1 MEGRAHPLQFTCT
14 LHGRRGRENWAPI
27 YWSLSTTIHKSTT
40 IRTLVSPNDAISAS
54 EPIGGPPPRSGL
66 TGQIVGY
73 TSFTFI
79 VYLAIGLPLAILPAY
94 VHLRMGF
101 SAALA
106 GLVIS
111 VQYIATFLSRPW
123 AGHISDHAG
132 AKIAVIWGMAMCA
145 GSGALLVAAA
155 WLHGTPWLSFVCL
168 IGSRLALGV
177 GESLGST
184 GATLWGI
191 SAVGQQNT
199 AKVISFNG
207 ISTYGALALGAP
219 FGVVLETH
227 FGLASLGFLT
237 AAVCGG
243 SVLFA
248 IGKRAVPVVA
258 GEHLPFQ
265 SVLGRV
271 APHGIALALG
281 GVGYSVLAT
290 FVTLFYASR
299 HWQGAALCLTAF
311 GITFIAARLLFIH
324 TIERFGGY
332 PVALACLS
340 VESLGVLTL
349 WLAHSPWVAM
359 AAAAVTGFGFAL
371 VFPAV
376 GVEAVRRVPEKNR
389 GTALGVYTGFSDV
402 SFFLVGPIAGT
413 VIGAFGY
420 ASAFLFALLCVLV
433 SLGIVAMLRRRN
445 HVLAAL

>member
-1 MEGRAHPLQFTCT
+1 M
-14 LHGRRGRENWAPI
+14 
-27 YWSLSTTIHKSTT
+27 STTDRKFIS
-40 IRTLVSPNDAISAS
+40 RGGAISLA
-54 EPIGGPPPRSGL
+54 EPIADKPSRFGI
-66 TGQIVGY
+66 TGQIVGF

-79 VYLAIGLPLAILPAY
+79 VYLAIGLPLATLPAY

-145 GSGALLVAAA
+145 GSGALLLAAA
-155 WLHGTPWLSFVCL
+155 WFYARPELSITCL
-168 IGSRLALGV
+168 IASRLVLGV

-219 FGVVLETH
+219 LGVVLESH

-237 AAVCGG
+237 LGLCAA
-243 SVLFA
+243 SVVFA
-248 IGKRAVPVVA
+248 MAKQAVPVIA

-299 HWQGAALCLTAF
+299 HWDGAALCLTGFGAAF
-311 GITFIAARLLFIH
+311 ITARLTFIRTINHFGGFPVGITC
-324 TIERFGGY
+324 
-332 PVALACLS
+332 LA
-340 VESLGVLTL
+340 VESLGVLL
-349 WLAHSPWVAM
+349 LWRASSPWLAFAGATVA
-359 AAAAVTGFGFAL
+359 GFGFSL
-371 VFPAV
+371 VFPAL
-376 GVEAVRRVPEKNR
+376 GVEAVRGVPERSR
-389 GTALGVYTGFSDV
+389 GTALSVYTVFADV
-402 SFFLVGPIAGT
+402 SFFLVGPVAGA

-420 ASAFLFALLCVLV
+420 GSVFLFALVCVLA
-433 SLGIVAMLRRRN
+433 SLAIVL
-445 HVLAAL
+445 VLAGRKPALTT

>member
-1 MEGRAHPLQFTCT
+1 M
-14 LHGRRGRENWAPI
+14 
-27 YWSLSTTIHKSTT
+27 STTDRKFI
-40 IRTLVSPNDAISAS
+40 SPGGGISLA
-54 EPIGGPPPRSGL
+54 EPIADQPSRFGI
-66 TGQIVGY
+66 TGQIVGF

-145 GSGALLVAAA
+145 GSGALLLAAGWFNA
-155 WLHGTPWLSFVCL
+155 RPELSITCL
-168 IGSRLALGV
+168 IASRLVLGV

-219 FGVVLETH
+219 LGVVLETH
-227 FGLASLGFLT
+227 LGLASLGFLT
-237 AAVCGG
+237 LGLCAA
-243 SVLFA
+243 SVVFA
-248 IGKRAVPVVA
+248 MAKQAVPVIA

-299 HWQGAALCLTAF
+299 QWDGAALCLTAF
-311 GITFIAARLLFIH
+311 GITFIVARLLFIH
-324 TIERFGGY
+324 TINRFGGY
-332 PVALACLS
+332 PVAIVCLS
-340 VESLGVLTL
+340 VESTGVLML
-349 WLAHSPWVAM
+349 WLAHSPWTAL
-359 AAAAVTGFGFAL
+359 AAAALTGFGFAL

-420 ASAFLFALLCVLV
+420 ASAFLFALICVWAA
-433 SLGIVAMLRRRN
+433 LGIVVVLTRRN
-445 HVLAAL
+445 TGLAES

>member
-1 MEGRAHPLQFTCT
+1 
-14 LHGRRGRENWAPI
+14 
-27 YWSLSTTIHKSTT
+27 LSTTDRKFIS
-40 IRTLVSPNDAISAS
+40 RGGAISLA
-54 EPIGGPPPRSGL
+54 EPIADKPSRFGI
-66 TGQIVGY
+66 TGQIVGF

-79 VYLAIGLPLAILPAY
+79 VYLAIGLPLATLPAY

-145 GSGALLVAAA
+145 GSGALLLAAA
-155 WLHGTPWLSFVCL
+155 WFYARPELSITCL
-168 IGSRLALGV
+168 IASRLVLGV

-219 FGVVLETH
+219 LGVVLESH

-237 AAVCGG
+237 LGLCAA
-243 SVLFA
+243 SVVFA
-248 IGKRAVPVVA
+248 MAKQAVPVIA

-299 HWQGAALCLTAF
+299 HWDGAALCLTAF

-332 PVALACLS
+332 PVAITCLS
-340 VESLGVLTL
+340 VESVGVLML
-349 WLAHSPWVAM
+349 WLAHSPWTAL
-359 AAAAVTGFGFAL
+359 AAAALTGFGFAL

-420 ASAFLFALLCVLV
+420 ASAFLFAFVCVLAA
-433 SLGIVAMLRRRN
+433 LGIVAALTRRRN
-445 HVLAAL
+445 SSLPSQ